1 MRLVR
6 SAALVA
12 LFLSTPAL
20 AEQQFSSIY
29 VFGDS
34 LSDNGNI
41 PKLYGTT
48 ARPSPPYYPGRFSNG
63 PAYAEY
69 LPGLLNVPAA
79 NFTDDAIGG
88 ALSGTGNLGDFP
100 AAGTE
105 NEVERYLA
113 TGRTANSRDLFVLW
127 TGANDYLGLSGTAT
141 SAIPLPVVQAVLSQV
156 AATAVGNISQEVT
169 QLAGTGVKNFLVP
182 NLPNLGVTPI
192 LNGTPASADI
202 GLFATTAHNTD
213 LTQSMAQLSR
223 QLHVNIVLA
232 DVDTLV
238 TDIVAH
244 PAKYGLTNVTQE
256 CIFNAT
262 CIAQK
267 QPYLFWDEQH
277 PTEQVHQILAHFF
290 MASLQGPTVVGA
302 QGELAITAADTLY
315 DHITDRMRALRN
327 GASGLSMSTGGG
339 DGAAAIANPD
349 KPWSAFVTG
358 SYGWGSRDDRY
369 DAVGYSYDETDVTG
383 GLDYRLTPH
392 LVLGGLFG
400 FGTITGDLHE
410 SLGQARQHAYQGA
423 LYATYFTDDFYLG
436 GAATYIGNDWDKLT
450 RNTFVADQTAQA
462 STGGRTL
469 GYEVEGGYTL
479 HAGDVRFGPVAQ
491 LRYAYVHIGGYT
503 ETGAVGLNQTID
515 SQGINSLIGEFG
527 VEGAVDT
534 QVAGIPI
541 TPHLRLT
548 YDDQFADGDRAIT
561 SRLVT
566 EAAITLQTPI
576 DPAKHTWL
584 HLGGG
589 VDFPI
594 NQSVTALVDFDTN
607 LARGDGSDQRAEAKI
622 RVAF

>member
-1 MRLVR
+1 MRFYR
-6 SAALVA
+6 SVAIAAF
-12 LFLSTPAL
+12 FLSSSAL
-20 AEQQFSSIY
+20 AQQQFSSIY

-41 PKLYGTT
+41 PKLYGTY
-48 ARPSPPYYPGRFSNG
+48 ARPTPPYYPGRFSNG

-88 ALSGTGNLGDFP
+88 ALSGTANLGNFP

-127 TGANDYLGLSGTAT
+127 TGANDYLGLAGAANP
-141 SAIPLPVVQAVLSQV
+141 AIPLPVVQAVLTQV
-156 AATAVGNISQEVT
+156 AATAVGNISNEVT

-182 NLPNLGVTPI
+182 NLPNLGITPT
-192 LNGTPASADI
+192 LNGTPAGADI
-202 GLFATTAHNTD
+202 GLFATTAHNAD

-238 TDIVAH
+238 ADAVAH

-256 CIFNAT
+256 CVLNAT
-262 CIAQK
+262 CVAQK
-267 QPYLFWDEQH
+267 QPYLFWDEEH
-277 PTEQVHQILAHFF
+277 PTEQFHQIFAHFF
-290 MASLQGPTVVGA
+290 TASLQGPTVVGA

-315 DHITDRMRALRN
+315 DHITDRTRALRN
-327 GASGLSMSTGGG
+327 GASGLSISTGGG
-339 DGAAAIANPD
+339 DGAVANPD

-369 DAVGYSYDETDVTG
+369 DAVGYSYDQTDVTG
-383 GLDYRLTPH
+383 GLDYKVTPH
-392 LVLGGLFG
+392 LALGGLFG
-400 FGTITGDLHE
+400 YGTITGNLHE
-410 SLGQARQHAYQGA
+410 SLGEARQQAYQGA
-423 LYATYFTDDFYLG
+423 LYATYFTDDFHLG
-436 GAATYIGNDWDKLT
+436 GAVTYVGNDWDKLN
-450 RNTFVADQTAQA
+450 RNTFVAGQVAQA
-462 STGGRTL
+462 NTSGRTL
-469 GYEVEGGYTL
+469 GYEIEGGYTL

-491 LRYAYVHIGGYT
+491 LRYAYVHIDGYT
-503 ETGAVGLNQTID
+503 EHGAVGLNQTID

-527 VEGAVDT
+527 AEAAMDT
-534 QVAGIPI
+534 AIAGIPVS
-541 TPHLRLT
+541 PHLRVT
-548 YDDQFADGDRAIT
+548 YDDQFADGGRTIT

-589 VDFPI
+589 LDFPI
-594 NQSVTALVDFDTN
+594 GQSFTALVDFDTN

-622 RVAF
+622 RMAF